1 LVQISDYRYLKCH
14 FDADVAQNWR
24 KSSRSMT
31 DGNCVEVAGPVGD
44 FVGVRDSLY
53 PEGTVLSFTQGA
65 RVAFVGVVRN
75 GKFDRNR

>member
-1 LVQISDYRYLKCH
+1 MQILDYRYLKCH

-44 FVGVRDSLY
+44 FVGVRDSQY
-53 PEGTVLSFTQGA
+53 PEGTVLAFTQGEW
-65 RVAFVGVVRN
+65 VAFVGGVRS
-75 GKFDRNR
+75 GEFDRNR